1 MIKDEYL
8 ELRDDPILENVVEH
22 SGIKGQKKGHRRFQ
36 TYDGKYTDEG
46 IIRYGR
52 RKNKKELMVEDIRNK
67 VNALSG
73 TDVASLSRPHSE
85 YNIDKWGTSPKT
97 NILWVSGISGSGK
110 STIAKDIAKKN
121 DAEIVNI
128 DMYTFKTVGKYENMQ
143 SKSFNEYLDKNIPDW
158 KEKQAEAYSKLT
170 KVNRRQ
176 NKVVADWFDDVENA
190 LKDYSEQQFGK
201 KKIVAEGIQI
211 LDDTFFYGNKQAL
224 RNQPVIIM
232 DTPLENA
239 LYSRIQRDNKS
250 IDKLLEPDRFEL
262 LKSLEKDKASV
273 QEILKDLKHS
283 VEDDKG
289 LMHYGKLGMKWGQR
303 LYQNEDGS
311 LTALG
316 RIHYGRQLK
325 KWKRKGY
332 LEEDGSLN
340 LKGYHKLSKKDEKWA
355 QKHNDDIYKI
365 AMDKSRKEM
374 RDYRINQLNRQF
386 SEQVKSGRVGLAY
399 VNSYNKKLAEV
410 LTKNVSHIKTPNLE
424 KTISFIAKRG
434 ELGAYMAI
442 SDQGSDLSQYKNGI
456 YRGGRVAYRK
466 NVVNQIPAYRK

>member
-8 ELRDDPILENVVEH
+8 ELRDDPILEKVIEH

-46 IIRYGR
+46 KIRYGR
-52 RKNKKELMVEDIRNK
+52 IKNPSVF
-67 VNALSG
+67 
-73 TDVASLSRPHSE
+73 
-85 YNIDKWGTSPKT
+85 
-97 NILWVSGISGSGK
+97 ISGS
-110 STIAKDIAKKN
+110 S
-121 DAEIVNI
+121 
-128 DMYTFKTVGKYENMQ
+128 KTQFEDSGY
-143 SKSFNEYLDKNIPDW
+143 FR
-158 KEKQAEAYSKLT
+158 KELPSAI
-170 KVNRRQ
+170 Q
-176 NKVVADWFDDVENA
+176 NKIRQYMKDGKTILVGDAPGIDRQVQDFLNGNNYMNVEV
-190 LKDYSEQQFGK
+190 YSPGK
-201 KKIVAEGIQI
+201 KVRYSANEKWNTNLVDVPGAEEGSGEWLRGKDEAMTEKADEGLAII
-211 LDDTFFYGNKQAL
+211 LDEGAKATRNNVERLNSQNKKCDVFQL
-224 RNQPVIIM
+224 
-232 DTPLENA
+232 
-239 LYSRIQRDNKS
+239 NKNG
-250 IDKLLEPDRFEL
+250 
-262 LKSLEKDKASV
+262 KDKWV
-273 QEILKDLKHS
+273 KHS